1 MVLPIHSTH
10 TTHKKVIVCVA
21 LFMLLAFVCSVGG
34 VAFSFVPV
42 VREDVGMTKLELAD
56 LTAKAMVEAGYDAL
70 FEVAVNG

>member
-1 MVLPIHSTH
+1 
-10 TTHKKVIVCVA
+10 
-21 LFMLLAFVCSVGG
+21 MLLAFVCGVGG

-42 VREDVGMTKLELAD
+42 VRKDVGMTKLELAD